1 MSPHDRGQNE
11 AEYILAQMEH
21 MYDQDTL
28 ITNMAGDKGVR
39 VSPDGDEDIPVLKTS
54 FTVENIG
61 LVTQRVFADNRVLDR
76 R

>member
-1 MSPHDRGQNE
+1 MTKT
-11 AEYILAQMEH
+11 Y
-21 MYDQDTL
+21 DTL

-39 VSPDGDEDIPVLKTS
+39 VSPDGDEDILVLKTS

-61 LVTQRVFADNRVLDR
+61 LVTQRVFADKRVLDR